1 MPPPP
6 NILLF
11 QLPPSDEVMD
21 LYRSLSP
28 PGIPCLFNA
37 ICILTALSNKKT
49 SKAITND
56 MGNGTMDEIANP
68 MPHICNEPN
77 PIIVLNLFITIII
90 ITTSISHLL
99 IAPPLLLSAYN
110 NLIKI

>member
-1 MPPPP
+1 MPPAPP

-11 QLPPSDEVMD
+11 QLPPNDELID

-37 ICILTALSNKKT
+37 ICVLAALSKKKT

-56 MGNGTMDEIANP
+56 IGNGTMNEIASP
-68 MPHICNEPN
+68 MPMYKMNQTE
-77 PIIVLNLFITIII
+77 
-90 ITTSISHLL
+90 
-99 IAPPLLLSAYN
+99 
-110 NLIKI
+110 